1 MMFVGSRFAGR
12 WFARYNGREDGLL
25 EAPRG
30 AVARDAW
37 NSDRTEVVASVSPDS
52 LLKARRAE
60 IINIAASHGA
70 KNVRVFGSH
79 ARGEET
85 EDSDVD
91 LLVDFDGEH
100 GLLDRIALIAEL
112 EELLGRDVDVVTEQ
126 GIYWLLRRKIVREAV
141 PL

>member
-1 MMFVGSRFAGR
+1 M
-12 WFARYNGREDGLL
+12 
-25 EAPRG
+25 APQG

-37 NSDRTEVVASVSPDS
+37 NRHQSEVVAPVSPDS

-91 LLVDFDGEH
+91 LLVDFDSEH

-112 EELLGRDVDVVTEQ
+112 EDLLGRDVDVVTEQ